1 MTQRKSLGPAWDM
14 PLQEEVKG
22 MNTNLATL
30 FLIIV
35 GFVALCLGAGI
46 VSAGEVVKFRLPKEK
61 TVHLKDES
69 TAKSYAQSLKKLGCD
84 HRLDGHAGH
93 FDLTMNCPK
102 WRDAEFPDHSAAH
115 KWQDWLKSLGFE
127 TKHEH

>member
-1 MTQRKSLGPAWDM
+1 MNTRKLTGSLAIALAAMT
-14 PLQEEVKG
+14 VG
-22 MNTNLATL
+22 MNTPVRADD
-30 FLIIV
+30 
-35 GFVALCLGAGI
+35 AA
-46 VSAGEVVKFRLPKEK
+46 
-61 TVHLKDES
+61 

-102 WRDAEFPDHSAAH
+102 WRDAEFPDHGAAH